1 MTTIGVDEEVHAV
14 LTARA
19 AELGVTPNDVLRQL
33 LEQKVI
39 PEFERLG
46 FTAEGAAKAMG
57 GIVAP
62 LEEARRALMIDAQ
75 TGKPFTSEKLRDWLE
90 EKPKP

>member
-1 MTTIGVDEEVHAV
+1 MTTIGVDEEVHAL

-19 AELGVTPNDVLRQL
+19 AELGVTP
-33 LEQKVI
+33 KVI